1 MKMTSRTT
9 ITIIQFAMFML
20 LAGCQAPTVLI
31 PEPTRLVQ
39 TPDSFP
45 IESINNSTATMA
57 ATIAPCL
64 EPHGQTVVE
73 KIDTQILPWPLEF
86 TVYLP
91 PCYSGS
97 NPQAYPVLYMLQGQS
112 TNNDQWPRL
121 GLIEAAD
128 ELIGTGEISPL
139 IIVMPYE
146 ITWSVGPEKSK
157 FDEALLGELF
167 PYIEN
172 TFNACASRDCRM
184 IGGLSRGGNWA
195 VNLGF
200 AHPELFIAAGSH
212 SAPLFF
218 GEVNRITAIVTG
230 GEKVENLPSFY
241 VDVANKDEN
250 LAQVLA
256 FVALLKEYDIPYV
269 YTQFTGYHSE
279 DYWRAHAR
287 DYLIWYA
294 SQLVTSP

>member
-1 MKMTSRTT
+1 MNALT
-9 ITIIQFAMFML
+9 
-20 LAGCQAPTVLI
+20 
-31 PEPTRLVQ
+31 PEPTRLAP
-39 TPDSFP
+39 TPDLVPTIS
-45 IESINNSTATMA
+45 EYESTATLA
-57 ATIAPCL
+57 PTALPCL
-64 EPHGQTVVE
+64 ETHGQTLVE
-73 KIDTQILPWPLEF
+73 QIDSQFLPWPLEF

-91 PCYSGS
+91 PCYSVS
-97 NPQAYPVLYMLQGQS
+97 NHVYPVLYMLHGQVN
-112 TNNDQWPRL
+112 NNDQWPRL
-121 GLIEAAD
+121 GLLDAAD
-128 ELIGTGEISPL
+128 ELIASGETPPL

-146 ITWSVGPEKSK
+146 VSWSVGPEKSK
-157 FDEALLGELF
+157 FDDALLEDLF

-172 TFNACASRDCRM
+172 NFNACSSRECRM

-200 AHPELFIAAGSH
+200 MHPELFTAAGSH

-230 GEKVENLPSFY
+230 GEKVEDLPRFY
-241 VDVANKDEN
+241 VDSGNSDEN

-279 DYWRAHAR
+279 EYWRAHAR

-294 SQLVTSP
+294 SQLVTIP